1 MTEIV
6 GKVVPIKLEDEMKK
20 SFLDYSMSVIVSRA
34 LPDVRDGLKPV
45 HRRILYTLHETGR
58 TPEKPY
64 SKSAGLVGDVMGRYH
79 PHGDAAI
86 YDAIVR
92 LVQNFSSRYPL
103 IDGHGNFGSIDGDP
117 AAAMRYTELRMAKI
131 TTHILSDIEKNTVD
145 FKPNYDDKREEP
157 IVLPA
162 RVPNLLVNGSSGIA
176 VGMATNI
183 PPHNLGEVVD
193 ATIMM
198 IDDPTVSTED
208 LMKVIKGPDF
218 PTGGLIMGRDGIR
231 QAYLTGRGSV
241 VMRAKTRIEK
251 MNGGKMRI
259 LVHEIPYQ
267 VNKSRLLERIADLVR
282 DKRIDGI
289 TDLRDESDRK
299 GMQIVIELRRDA
311 NPQVILNQLF
321 KQTQLQDTFGVI
333 LLALVDG
340 VPKVLNLRDMIYY
353 YLEHQKDV
361 IVRRT
366 RYDLEKAE
374 ARAHILEGLRIAI
387 DHIDRIIEII
397 RSSPTEEQARPRL
410 MSEFSLSEKQ
420 AQAILDMR
428 LKRLAGLEREKI
440 EEEYQ
445 SLLNDI
451 AYYNAVL
458 NSEKMVLDIIR
469 KEIIEIKT
477 KFADERRSE
486 ITAAGGAFDIE
497 DLIAEEDAVITITHN
512 GYIKRLP
519 VHTYKAQHRGGRGVT
534 GMGTKDDDFV
544 ELLFITTTHHNLL
557 FFTNRGKVYRL
568 KAHEIPEASR
578 TAKGT
583 AIVNLL
589 AISGEPYSLV
599 ITMLEARCDMSHK
612 VECVSEEKITAV
624 FPVKDYDPDHY
635 LFMATRNGVV
645 KKTPVQDYDRSRKD
659 GIIALN
665 LDDGDELFSVKMT
678 DGQSDILLVT
688 NKGMAVRFNEADVR
702 TMGRVARG
710 VKGIDLSDDDQLTAL
725 EIVKDDDDLLM
736 ITESGM
742 GKRTSLSEYRKQRR
756 GGKGIMVMRLTDRT
770 GLMAGVRVVRSGDE
784 VMVIS
789 AEGVIIRLIV
799 DEISKLSRMTQGV
812 NIMRMSQ
819 DDKVVALARVAMK
832 EEEV

>member
-1 MTEIV
+1 MTEVV
-6 GKVVPIKLEDEMKK
+6 GKVLPIRLEDEMKK

-58 TPEKPY
+58 SPEKPY

-92 LVQNFSSRYPL
+92 LVQNFASRYPL

-131 TTHILSDIEKNTVD
+131 TSHILTDIEKNTVD
-145 FKPNYDDKREEP
+145 YKPNYDDKRQEP

-193 ATIMM
+193 AVIMM
-198 IDDPTVSTED
+198 IEDPNVSSED
-208 LMKVIKGPDF
+208 LMKAIKGPDF
-218 PTGGLIMGRDGIR
+218 PTGGLIMGREGIR

-311 NPQVILNQLF
+311 NPQVVLNQLF

-340 VPKVLNLRDMIYY
+340 VPKVLALRDLIYY
-353 YLEHQKDV
+353 YLEHQKEV

-387 DHIDRIIEII
+387 DNIDRIIEII
-397 RSSPTEEQARPRL
+397 RNSPTEDAARPRL
-410 MSEFSLSEKQ
+410 MGEFSLSDKQ
-420 AQAILDMR
+420 AQAILEMR

-445 SLLNDI
+445 ALLNDI

-458 NSEKMVLDIIR
+458 NSEKMVLDIIQ
-469 KEIIEIKT
+469 KEIKDIKT
-477 KFADERRSE
+477 KFSDERRSE
-486 ITAAGGAFDIE
+486 ITSAGSDFNVE

-519 VHTYKAQHRGGRGVT
+519 VNTYKAQHRGGRGVT
-534 GMGTKDDDFV
+534 GMGTKEDDV
-544 ELLFITTTHHNLL
+544 LELLFITTTHHNLL

-578 TAKGT
+578 IAKGT

-589 AISGEPYSLV
+589 AISG
-599 ITMLEARCDMSHK
+599 
-612 VECVSEEKITAV
+612 EEKITAV

-635 LFMATRNGVV
+635 LFMATRKGVV

-665 LDDGDELFSVKMT
+665 LDEGDELISVRMT
-678 DGQSDILLVT
+678 DGQSDVLLVT
-688 NKGMAVRFNEADVR
+688 YKGMAVRFNETDVR

-710 VKGIDLSDDDQLTAL
+710 VKGIDLVSDDYLSAM

-736 ITESGM
+736 ISESGV

-770 GLMAGVRVVRSGDE
+770 GMVAGVKVVRTGDE

-789 AEGVIIRLIV
+789 SEGVVIRLVV

-812 NIMRMSQ
+812 NIMRMSK